1 MYIEYSEPR
10 AVDDVIA
17 ASLPPRAREVFD
29 LLLGPLPQVK
39 IGKRLGIAPGTLKG
53 HLEYLC
59 QRFDCTGRIGLM
71 ARFVAA
77 PAPSKRRT

>member
-1 MYIEYSEPR
+1 MYIGYSEPR

-29 LLLGPLPQVK
+29 LLLGPLSQVE
-39 IGKRLGIAPGTLKG
+39 IRTLLGIAPGTLKG

-59 QRFDCTGRIGLM
+59 QRFDCNGRIGLM